1 MKPDK
6 SQTPAPKVSSKTDF
20 EKDEIKFTKT
30 QLEAAKKGAAKKTSA
45 TKTAQKIQDGD
56 ISRKNK

>member
-30 QLEAAKKGAAKKTSA
+30 QLEAAKKTSA